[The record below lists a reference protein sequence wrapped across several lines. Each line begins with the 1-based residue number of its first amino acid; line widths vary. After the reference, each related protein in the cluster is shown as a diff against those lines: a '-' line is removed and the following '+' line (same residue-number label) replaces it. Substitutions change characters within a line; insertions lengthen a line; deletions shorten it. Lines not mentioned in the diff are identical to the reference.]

1 MNPISLNL
9 DPSYRQ
15 TFSDTT
21 SNMLKYRFRHLA
33 KADIQMTYKGLS
45 LGFSSRYNSYMSNI
59 DRVFESGV
67 LGQELLVG
75 MKHYRS
81 MFNKGVA
88 VFDTRLSYNVK
99 DGIKVNLIANNIFN
113 TEYVTRP
120 GDVQAPRNIV
130 LQMQFAF

>member
-1 MNPISLNL
+1 
-9 DPSYRQ
+9 
-15 TFSDTT
+15 
-21 SNMLKYRFRHLA
+21 
-33 KADIQMTYKGLS
+33 
-45 LGFSSRYNSYMSNI
+45 MSNI

-81 MFNKGVA
+81 IFNKGVA

-113 TEYVTRP
+113 KEYVTRP